1 MKSTAHP
8 AAILPTTGYTEHVD
22 AKIHPALL
30 ALHATS
36 PTLFPT
42 ILWGLLF
49 FFPHP
54 LLLLVSPLLHS
65 SPSCFC
71 LSLYLCFSCSLRIAG
86 LLRRAAE
93 PWDRPWLKLPVNDKG
108 PNAAAHALIL
118 ICMHPQQHIF
128 PPCAHFSDTT
138 QTETQ
143 RQPFWNSCMELRVM
157 EELCPGHQRGQN
169 RCNKSTRTRCD
180 HIMLFSALQVHDC
193 QTWEKTEGARY
204 RKVHVVTLQ
213 LLAENKTTF
222 QLW

>member
-1 MKSTAHP
+1 MQKYIQHS
-8 AAILPTTGYTEHVD
+8 
-22 AKIHPALL
+22 LL
-30 ALHATS
+30 CTPPPPPCSQRYYGVFFL
-36 PTLFPT
+36 
-42 ILWGLLF
+42 

-169 RCNKSTRTRCD
+169 RCNKSTCTCLRPHYALLGPPGPWLPNVLLRERREREHAIARC
-180 HIMLFSALQVHDC
+180 
-193 QTWEKTEGARY
+193 
-204 RKVHVVTLQ
+204 
-213 LLAENKTTF
+213 LL
-222 QLW
+222 WPCSS